1 MVFFIEN
8 LYRNL
13 FKPLKF
19 RSLEKK
25 GAQMKY
31 YSSDYADA
39 FKKLN
44 VGNEGLSDA
53 DKRLSEYGFNELEAK
68 KRNPVFAIFA
78 SQFSNPLIILLI
90 IASVLSVFLKEY
102 LEAVG
107 MFIIALISVGL
118 GFVQEYRAEKAMEAL
133 KKLSAPTGR
142 VIRNGEEK
150 KLPAREIVPG
160 DILLL
165 EAGDIVAADCRLFE
179 ESVLY
184 IDEATLTG
192 ESLPSKKFTHKV
204 KEGTSIVGQ
213 GNMAF
218 MGTVV
223 TNGKGRGIVT
233 ATGML
238 TEFGKIAKSLEETE
252 ETKTP
257 LQVKFEAM
265 AKQIG
270 LAVIGLITI
279 VFFMGLI
286 YQKDMSFAGMLIFS
300 VSLAVAAVPS
310 ALPAIVTIGLAMGAN
325 SMAKKSMIIKKLPAT
340 ESLGAVT
347 VICSDKTGTIT
358 KNQMTAV
365 RLFFDKSVIGVTGVG
380 YRTEGELKL
389 PKKFDLK
396 GLESML
402 RIGVLCN
409 NARLLKKSS
418 EIFGDPTEG
427 ALLVLAEKASVKKDE
442 YLSSIQEIAFDSE
455 RKMMSKI
462 FLDKRTGKQQAFVKG
477 APENLLKCC
486 SRIYESGK
494 IRKLTKNDCDE
505 IARINNSFAEGSL
518 RVLALASKEVPS
530 GKNLDVRN
538 VERDLIFFGL
548 VGMMDPPRKEVKKA
562 VKECIDAGIK
572 VMLITGDH
580 PATAKAV
587 AEQVGLFRKNDVV
600 LTGEELDSLKD
611 SELERDIDFVRI
623 IARALPVHKLRVIN
637 ILKKKG
643 HVVAM
648 TGDGVNDA
656 PALKKADIGI
666 AMGATGTDVAKEVSK
681 SILVDDNFANI
692 VNAISEG
699 RNIYD
704 KIIKSARYLLSCNLG
719 EIIAVFLSIIVNL
732 PLPLVPMQIL
742 LMNLLTDG
750 LPAIGLGC
758 ESPDNDIMKRAPRN
772 PKEHLFSNEMLMLTL
787 IFGLIMGIGTLLM
800 FSIYL
805 SQGLE
810 IARTVAFTTL
820 VMFEMFAVV
829 GSRSLHPF
837 AKLNIFSNKWLAAG
851 IIASVSIQIAV
862 VYWQPFQV
870 FFQTS
875 ALNIVDWLRILLVSS
890 LGFFIM
896 EFGKI
901 LILRLESE
909 SKTKVPVSSP
919 A

>member
-1 MVFFIEN
+1 M
-8 LYRNL
+8 R
-13 FKPLKF
+13 
-19 RSLEKK
+19 
-25 GAQMKY
+25 Y

-44 VGNEGLSDA
+44 VADSGLSDS
-53 DKRLSEYGFNELEAK
+53 DVEKRISEYGFNELDVKHQNTFLNILAG
-68 KRNPVFAIFA
+68 
-78 SQFSNPLIILLI
+78 QFRNPLIILLL
-90 IASVLSVFLKEY
+90 IASLLSLFLKEY
-102 LEAVG
+102 LEAIG
-107 MFIIALISVGL
+107 MVIIALISVSL

-184 IDEATLTG
+184 VDEATLTG
-192 ESLPSKKFTHKV
+192 ESFPSKKFTHKL
-204 KEGTSIVGQ
+204 KDGTSIVGQ

-223 TNGKGRGIVT
+223 TNGKGKGIVT
-233 ATGML
+233 STGMG

-257 LQVKFEAM
+257 LQVKFESL

-270 LAVIGLITI
+270 LAVIALITI
-279 VFFMGLI
+279 VFIMGLI
-286 YQKDMSFAGMLIFS
+286 YQKDMTFAGMLIFS

-365 RLFFDKSVIGVTGVG
+365 RVFFDSKVVEVTGTG
-380 YRTEGELKL
+380 YKPAGELRL
-389 PKKFDLK
+389 PKKFDVK

-402 RIGVLCN
+402 RIGLLCN
-409 NARLLKKSS
+409 NARLLKKSG
-418 EIFGDPTEG
+418 EIFGDPTEV
-427 ALLVLAEKASVKKDE
+427 ALLVLAEKARVKKDDSI
-442 YLSSIQEIAFDSE
+442 SSVQEIAFDSE

-462 FLDKRTGKQQAFVKG
+462 FLDKKTGRQNAFVKG
-477 APENLLKCC
+477 APEIMIKYC
-486 SRIYESGK
+486 SRIYEGGK
-494 IRKLTKNDCDE
+494 IRKLSKKDRDE
-505 IARINNSFAEGSL
+505 ISRINNSFAEGAL
-518 RVLALASKEVPS
+518 RVLALATKEVPAK
-530 GKNLDVRN
+530 KNLDVKN
-538 VERDLIFFGL
+538 VERDLVFYGL
-548 VGMMDPPRKEVKKA
+548 VGMMDPARKEVRKS

-572 VMLITGDH
+572 VMIITGDH

-587 AEQVGLFRKNDVV
+587 AEQVGLFKRNDVV
-600 LTGEELDSLKD
+600 LTGEELDRMKD

-623 IARALPVHKLRVIN
+623 IARALPVHKLRIIN
-637 ILKKKG
+637 VLKKKG

-656 PALKKADIGI
+656 PALKKADVGI
-666 AMGATGTDVAKEVSK
+666 AMGASGSDVAKEVSK

-692 VNAISEG
+692 VNAITEG

-750 LPAIGLGC
+750 LPALGLGC
-758 ESPDNDIMKRAPRN
+758 ESPDDDIMKRGPRD
-772 PKEHLFSNEMLMLTL
+772 PKQHLFSNEMLMLTVV
-787 IFGLIMGIGTLLM
+787 FGLIMGIGTLFM
-800 FSIYL
+800 FSLYL
-805 SQGLE
+805 NEG
-810 IARTVAFTTL
+810 ITVARTVAFTTL

-837 AKLNIFSNKWLAAG
+837 SKLNIFTNKWLAMG
-851 IIASVSIQIAV
+851 ILASIGIQIAV
-862 VYWQPFQV
+862 VHWEPLQV

-875 ALNIVDWLRILLVSS
+875 SISLLDWAKILAISS

-901 LILRLESE
+901 FIVRTESE
-909 SKTKVPVSSP
+909 SKTKTP
-919 A
+919 APAAS